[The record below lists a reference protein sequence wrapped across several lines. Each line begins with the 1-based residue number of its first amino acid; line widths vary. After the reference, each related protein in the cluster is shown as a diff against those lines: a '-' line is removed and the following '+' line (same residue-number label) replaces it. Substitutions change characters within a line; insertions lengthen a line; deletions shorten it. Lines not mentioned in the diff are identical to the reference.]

1 MADKFSKNVRSEIM
15 RAVKSRGN
23 KSTEIRM
30 LEFFRAKKFSG
41 WRRNYPIFGK
51 PDFVFPG
58 KKIAVFADGCFWHG
72 HGCRND
78 TPKNNSEYW
87 REKIRKNK
95 KRDKAVKKH
104 LSEKGWRVFR
114 VFECRIKKSKY
125 PEALINA
132 LG

>member
-1 MADKFSKNVRSEIM
+1 MDKFPKSVRSGIM

-30 LEFFRAKKFSG
+30 LEFFRTKKFSG
-41 WRRNYPIFGK
+41 WRRNYPVFGK
-51 PDFVFPG
+51 PDFVFP
-58 KKIAVFADGCFWHG
+58 KKRIAVFADGCFWHG
-72 HGCRND
+72 HRCRNI

-95 KRDKAVKKH
+95 KRDREVKKH

-114 VFECRIKKSKY
+114 VFECRIKKSRY
-125 PEALINA
+125 PTALIKA